1 MLHLGTHMLCG
12 KVAEQ
17 GVSFTAAA
25 MGAEWSQRGDI
36 TSPVSYT
43 PNKRNMTGAQFGD
56 GGTTF

>member
-17 GVSFTAAA
+17 GVSFTAAP
-25 MGAEWSQRGDI
+25 MGNEWSQRGDI

-43 PNKRNMTGAQFGD
+43 PNKRNATGVGFQE
-56 GGTTF
+56 GGRD